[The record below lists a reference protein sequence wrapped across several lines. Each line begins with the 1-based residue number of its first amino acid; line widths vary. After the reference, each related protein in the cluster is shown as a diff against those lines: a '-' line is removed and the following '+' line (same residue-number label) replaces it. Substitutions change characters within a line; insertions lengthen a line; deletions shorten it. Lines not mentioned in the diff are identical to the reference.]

1 MRLVGLIS
9 VPCLAAC
16 SAVTPMSSIP
26 LPDMPRVP
34 NISKAEQPYP
44 ADYAQI
50 VTRRL
55 LSRGEKAEIS
65 TPVRY
70 EPWSINEAVGWSL
83 CLRRADASVTLVVVA
98 AGKVVGTL
106 APAPAGYCETATYAA
121 IERSI

>member
-1 MRLVGLIS
+1 
-9 VPCLAAC
+9 
-16 SAVTPMSSIP
+16 MSSLP

-34 NISKAEQPYP
+34 NVSKVEQPYP

-55 LSRGEKAEIS
+55 LARGESAGIS

-70 EPWSINEAVGWSL
+70 EPWSINDAVGWSL

-98 AGKVVGTL
+98 AGKVTGTI
-106 APAPAGYCETATYAA
+106 APAPAGYCETASYSP
-121 IERSI
+121 IERGI